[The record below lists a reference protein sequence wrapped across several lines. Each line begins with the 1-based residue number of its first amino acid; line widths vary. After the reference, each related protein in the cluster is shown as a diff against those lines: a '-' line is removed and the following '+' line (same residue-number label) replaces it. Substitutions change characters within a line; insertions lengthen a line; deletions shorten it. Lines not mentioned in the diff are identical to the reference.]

1 MFNRLKGKEQK
12 FLELAYRYAKSESE
26 DSCVHLKAM

>member
-12 FLELAYRYAKSESE
+12 FLELAYRYAKSQQKI
-26 DSCVHLKAM
+26 CVYT